1 MNSEQRCSA
10 LVFRTSERTDLGFT
24 RDRHLKMR
32 KSGKPDLRVGAKIRD
47 PAVPDASQSNIALRE
62 SCAGSRVSFRYAS
75 LARDTRIIMGAA

>member
-1 MNSEQRCSA
+1 MTSEQLCSA

-24 RDRHLKMR
+24 RDRHFKMR

-62 SCAGSRVSFRYAS
+62 SCAWSRVPFRCAS
-75 LARDTRIIMGAA
+75 LARDTGIIMGAA

>member
-1 MNSEQRCSA
+1 MTSEQLSSA

-47 PAVPDASQSNIALRE
+47 PAVPDASQSNIAHRE

-75 LARDTRIIMGAA
+75 LARDTRIIVGAA

>member
-1 MNSEQRCSA
+1 MTSEQLSSA

-47 PAVPDASQSNIALRE
+47 PAVPDASQSNIAHRE
-62 SCAGSRVSFRYAS
+62 SCAGSRVSFRCAS
-75 LARDTRIIMGAA
+75 LVRDARVMMGAA

>member
-1 MNSEQRCSA
+1 MNSEQLCSA
-10 LVFRTSERTDLGFT
+10 LVFRTSGRTDLGFT

-32 KSGKPDLRVGAKIRD
+32 KSGKPDLRVGAKIQN

-75 LARDTRIIMGAA
+75 LARDTRIIVGAA

>member
-1 MNSEQRCSA
+1 MNSEQLSSA
-10 LVFRTSERTDLGFT
+10 LVFRTSERTNLGFT

-62 SCAGSRVSFRYAS
+62 SCAGSWVSFRCAS
-75 LARDTRIIMGAA
+75 LARGMRIIMGAA

>member
-1 MNSEQRCSA
+1 MTSKQLSFA

-47 PAVPDASQSNIALRE
+47 PAVPDASQSNIAHRE

-75 LARDTRIIMGAA
+75 LARDTRIIVGVA